1 MLHVIKRKDIGQV
14 LKGGERGWRNT
25 YDLGL
30 DK

>member
-1 MLHVIKRKDIGQV
+1 MLYVIKREDIGQV

-30 DK
+30 R